1 MQPAVQPTHSL
12 PTNRIQGRERRA
24 SVRYLT
30 TMEASYHPL
39 EVETLGPCAPARIWD
54 ISLGGL
60 SLLVDKPFEPG
71 TDLAIVPEILPQHL
85 YPALRGRVVHT
96 TPHGENQWLLGY
108 ALFTPLSEEDLQRL
122 LV

>member
-1 MQPAVQPTHSL
+1 
-12 PTNRIQGRERRA
+12 
-24 SVRYLT
+24 
-30 TMEASYHPL
+30 
-39 EVETLGPCAPARIWD
+39 VETLGPCAPARIWD